1 MRIIIPSV
9 LLSALLSITGV
20 QGQTCADTFGTD
32 TPLENGTIYDL
43 LCGTGGIDP
52 ITVPAITATRAQ
64 FTTFCAALNI
74 SKLATTKSILQNVI
88 AREVTVFAPVNA
100 AFAFIT
106 PEQLSDLLTEQDK
119 LVRIIELHI
128 SDGRL
133 LTSDLD
139 CNREIPA
146 INTQVEIGGTLP
158 RPSVQE
164 SRTKCTTA
172 GTSFQIGPGNN
183 VPADWPKIGSPND
196 LFDRVQ
202 FPANPEVPLLSTEA
216 GLFSSNVN
224 VCNGVVQ
231 VVNNFLQPFPHNN
244 GSKGGKGGKGSK
256 GYYFDGKSSK
266 SRKMG
271 GRALDQDMINEK
283 DEDNSSHDR
292 RKRLLES
299 LVEPNG
305 NIEQLD

>member
-1 MRIIIPSV
+1 MRIIYPSV
-9 LLSALLSITGV
+9 LLSALLSITAV
-20 QGQTCADTFGTD
+20 QGQTCAGTFDGTSV
-32 TPLENGTIYDL
+32 LENGTIYDL
-43 LCGTGGIDP
+43 LCGTSGLNP
-52 ITVPAITATRAQ
+52 PTATRAQ

-74 SKLATTKSILQNVI
+74 SKLATTKLLLQTKS
-88 AREVTVFAPVNA
+88 AEVTVFAPVDA
-100 AFAFIT
+100 AFALIT
-106 PEQLSDLLTEQDK
+106 AYIPALLLEQDK

-146 INTQVEIGGTLP
+146 INTQVEIGSTLP

-183 VPADWPKIGSPND
+183 VPADWPKIGSPIN
-196 LFDRVQ
+196 LFKQ
-202 FPANPEVPLLSTEA
+202 ASFPANPEVPLLSNA
-216 GLFSSNVN
+216 DGDFSSNIN

-256 GYYFDGKSSK
+256 GYYNDSKSSK

-271 GRALDQDMINEK
+271 GRALDQDMINET

>member
-20 QGQTCADTFGTD
+20 QGQVIPICASTD
-32 TPLENGTIYDL
+32 PTNAALQKKENGTIYTL
-43 LCGTGGIDP
+43 LCGNG
-52 ITVPAITATRAQ
+52 PAPFNVANPQ
-64 FTTFCAALNI
+64 FTTFCAALEI
-74 SKLATTKSILQNVI
+74 TKLATTKSILQNVI
-88 AREVTVFAPVNA
+88 SREVTVFAPVNA

-106 PEQLSDLLTEQDK
+106 PENLQDLLTEQDK
-119 LVRIIELHI
+119 LARIIELHI

-183 VPADWPKIGSPND
+183 VPADWPEIGSPND
-196 LFDRVQ
+196 LFDRTQ
-202 FPANPEVPLLSTEA
+202 FPANPEVPLLSNA
-216 GLFSSNVN
+216 D
-224 VCNGVVQ
+224 

-256 GYYFDGKSSK
+256 GYYNDSKSSK

-271 GRALDQDMINEK
+271 GRALDQNMINET
-283 DEDNSSHDR
+283 DEDNSTHDR

>member
-1 MRIIIPSV
+1 
-9 LLSALLSITGV
+9 L
-20 QGQTCADTFGTD
+20 
-32 TPLENGTIYDL
+32 
-43 LCGTGGIDP
+43 DP
-52 ITVPAITATRAQ
+52 PTATRAQ

-74 SKLATTKSILQNVI
+74 SKLATTKLLLQTK
-88 AREVTVFAPVNA
+88 AAEVTVFAPVDT
-100 AFAFIT
+100 AFALIT
-106 PEQLSDLLTEQDK
+106 AEIQGLITEQDK

-128 SDGRL
+128 SEGRFQ
-133 LTSDLD
+133 TSDLD
-139 CNREIPA
+139 CNTELCA
-146 INTQVEIGGTLP
+146 INTQVEIGRLLP
-158 RPSVQE
+158 IPCVQK

-172 GTSFQIGPGNN
+172 GTSFQIGPGNRGVDN
-183 VPADWPKIGSPND
+183 WPEIGKPVN
-196 LFDRVQ
+196 LFNQ
-202 FPANPEVPLLSTEA
+202 ASFPANPEVSSNFDDE
-216 GLFSSNVN
+216 FSSNIN

-256 GYYFDGKSSK
+256 GYYNDSKSSK

-283 DEDNSSHDR
+283 DEDNSTHDR

>member
-1 MRIIIPSV
+1 M
-9 LLSALLSITGV
+9 
-20 QGQTCADTFGTD
+20 
-32 TPLENGTIYDL
+32 
-43 LCGTGGIDP
+43 
-52 ITVPAITATRAQ
+52 
-64 FTTFCAALNI
+64 
-74 SKLATTKSILQNVI
+74 
-88 AREVTVFAPVNA
+88 
-100 AFAFIT
+100 
-106 PEQLSDLLTEQDK
+106 
-119 LVRIIELHI
+119 
-128 SDGRL
+128 
-133 LTSDLD
+133 
-139 CNREIPA
+139 
-146 INTQVEIGGTLP
+146 P

-183 VPADWPKIGSPND
+183 VPADWPKIGSPIN
-196 LFDRVQ
+196 LFNQ
-202 FPANPEVPLLSTEA
+202 ASFPSNPEVSSNLA
-216 GLFSSNVN
+216 GKFSSNIN

-256 GYYFDGKSSK
+256 GYYNDSKSSK

-271 GRALDQDMINEK
+271 GRALDQNMINET